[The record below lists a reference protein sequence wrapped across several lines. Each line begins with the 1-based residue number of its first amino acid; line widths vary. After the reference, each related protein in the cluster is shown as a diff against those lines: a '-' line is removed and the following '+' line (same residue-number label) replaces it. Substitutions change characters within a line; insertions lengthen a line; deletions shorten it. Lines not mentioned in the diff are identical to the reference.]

1 MPQRS
6 NQDFLTTQTLRER
19 FGLKQITESPT
30 PMAMMKTDLY
40 KQIDTLEDKLDSAQT
55 NGVLL
60 KVAVLGLLLIS
71 LSEAAI
77 IYFGGIA
84 L

>member
-40 KQIDTLEDKLDSAQT
+40 RQIDTLEDQLDSAQT
-55 NGVLL
+55 TGVLL

-77 IYFGGIA
+77 IYFSGIA